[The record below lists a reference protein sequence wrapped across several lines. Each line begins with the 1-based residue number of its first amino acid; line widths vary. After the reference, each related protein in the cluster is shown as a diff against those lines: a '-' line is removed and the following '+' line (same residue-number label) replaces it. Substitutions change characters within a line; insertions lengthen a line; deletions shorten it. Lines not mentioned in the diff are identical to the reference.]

1 MDPAKSSAAPT
12 VPKLCPKLRRSATS
26 GFDEQRLQAC
36 IACNE
41 ARRTSHAAKADA
53 VREGCGKSAWLS
65 RVAAGMAAYA
75 TDEAI
80 ASATRAREEG
90 DEVNFSLRNG
100 RLLNRPLA
108 WLK

>member
-12 VPKLCPKLRRSATS
+12 VPELCPKLRRSATS
-26 GFDEQRLQAC
+26 GIDEQRLQAC

-53 VREGCGKSAWLS
+53 VREGCGLPAWLS
-65 RVAAGMAAYA
+65 RVAASRAADA
-75 TDEAI
+75 SDQAQ

-90 DEVNFSLRNG
+90 DEVKFFLEE
-100 RLLNRPLA
+100 
-108 WLK
+108 WTVIE

>member
-26 GFDEQRLQAC
+26 GIDEQWLDEQRLQAC

-53 VREGCGKSAWLS
+53 VREGCGKSAWLA

-75 TDEAI
+75 TDEAT
-80 ASATRAREEG
+80 ASATRAREEA
-90 DEVNFSLRNG
+90 DEVSFSLE
-100 RLLNRPLA
+100 P
-108 WLK
+108 WTVVE

>member
-1 MDPAKSSAAPT
+1 MYAAPT
-12 VPKLCPKLRRSATS
+12 VPKLCPRLRSATS
-26 GFDEQRLQAC
+26 GIDEQRLQAC

-41 ARRTSHAAKADA
+41 ARRTSHAAKADV

-80 ASATRAREEG
+80 ASATRAREEA
-90 DEVNFSLRNG
+90 DEVNFFLEE
-100 RLLNRPLA
+100 
-108 WLK
+108 WTVVE